1 MIRQSA
7 RPFRGN
13 RFLSGVH
20 KKENSS
26 VPLPYI
32 PPTILMQSPADLLKK
47 YWGYTRFLPLQE
59 EIIASVLDGRDT
71 LAIMATGGGKSLCY
85 QLPAVH
91 LGGLTLVISPLIS
104 LMKDQVDDLNGRGIP
119 AAAYNSALEYKA
131 RQEVHRNLH
140 DDNIKLLFVSPEKC
154 VQPVFLDLVKSL
166 PVRLIAIDEAHCISE
181 WGHDFRPEYRQLAV
195 LRKNFPGVPV
205 LALTATA
212 IPAVRTDIRA
222 QLGLTGASEFIGS
235 FDRKNLR
242 YTVTPKQNAMLQLL
256 NIVGKHRGD
265 SGIVYC
271 LSKRETEE
279 VAEDL
284 RARGY
289 RASAY
294 NAGLPKQ
301 VREKVQDAFI
311 HDNVDIVCA
320 TVAFGMGIDK
330 PDVRYVVHYDV
341 PKSIEGY
348 YQETGRAGR
357 DGQASECV
365 LLFSR
370 GDIAKLRSMLESD
383 GADARPALRKL
394 QEMAVFCEATG
405 CRRKYLLKYFGEEYP
420 DEPCGKCDACENP
433 REMFDGTEI
442 ANVIVAC
449 VRQLPT
455 NFGTEII
462 TDVLTGAKTAKIKSY
477 CLEKLPVYGSGK
489 GHPKSQYR
497 AWLNELVQAGYLERA
512 GDKYPVI
519 RLGAKGAGLPGGG
532 AKVMLSVPAGGAAER
547 PRAAPASPASPADA
561 DLFLLLKA
569 LRKEIADEGR
579 IPPYM
584 VFADKSLLEMARV
597 RPLTTAAFSTISG
610 VGDFKKEKYGGKF
623 IGEIRAFCEGKV
635 NT

>member
-1 MIRQSA
+1 M
-7 RPFRGN
+7 
-13 RFLSGVH
+13 
-20 KKENSS
+20 
-26 VPLPYI
+26 
-32 PPTILMQSPADLLKK
+32 PTPADLLKK
-47 YWGYTRFLPLQE
+47 YWGYTRFLPLQK
-59 EIIASVLDGRDT
+59 EIIASVLGGRDT
-71 LAIMATGGGKSLCY
+71 LAVMATGGGKSLCY
-85 QLPAVH
+85 QLPAVST
-91 LGGLTLVISPLIS
+91 GGLTLVISPLIS

-119 AAAYNSALEYKA
+119 AAAYNSALEYRA

-154 VQPVFLDLVKSL
+154 VQPGFLDLVKTL
-166 PVRLIAIDEAHCISE
+166 PVRLLAIDEAHCISE

-212 IPAVRTDIRA
+212 IPAVRKDIRD
-222 QLGLTGASEFIGS
+222 QLGLCSPAEFIGS

-242 YTVTPKQNAMLQLL
+242 YRVITKQNAKLQLL
-256 NIVGKHRGD
+256 NIAGRHRGE

-271 LSKRETEE
+271 LSKRGTEE

-284 RARGY
+284 RSRGY
-289 RASAY
+289 KASAY

-357 DGQASECV
+357 DGQPSECV

-370 GDIAKLRSMLESD
+370 GDVAKVRALLESD
-383 GADARPALRKL
+383 GSDARLPVRKL
-394 QEMAVFCEATG
+394 QEMAEFCESTA
-405 CRRKYLLKYFGEEYP
+405 CRRKFILNYFGEDYP
-420 DEPCGKCDACENP
+420 DTPCGMCDTCETP

-442 ANVIVAC
+442 ARKILAC

-455 NFGTEII
+455 NFGIELI
-462 TDVLTGAKTAKIKSY
+462 TDVLTGAKTAKVRSY
-477 CLEKLPVYGSGK
+477 GLDSLPAYGSGK
-489 GHPKSQYR
+489 GSTKQQYR
-497 AWLNELVQAGYLERA
+497 AWINELTREGYLEKA
-512 GDKYPVI
+512 GDQYPVI
-519 RLGAKGAGLPGGG
+519 RTGPKQLEETAKIL
-532 AKVMLSVPAGGAAER
+532 LTVPAGGTTVR
-547 PRAAPASPASPADA
+547 PSTRSPMTAAPDVPE
-561 DLFLLLKA
+561 LFSRLRA
-569 LRKEIADEGR
+569 LRKSIADASG

-584 VFADKSLLEMARV
+584 VFADKSLLEMASL
-597 RPLTTAAFSTISG
+597 RPCDPEHFGLVTG
-610 VGDFKKEKYGGKF
+610 VGEHKQGKYGPLF
-623 IGEIRAFCEGKV
+623 IAEIRAFC
-635 NT
+635 NRQPDIP

>member
-1 MIRQSA
+1 M
-7 RPFRGN
+7 P
-13 RFLSGVH
+13 
-20 KKENSS
+20 
-26 VPLPYI
+26 VP
-32 PPTILMQSPADLLKK
+32 AELLKK

-85 QLPAVH
+85 QLPALQ

-104 LMKDQVDDLNGRGIP
+104 LMKDQVDDLNGRGIL

-131 RQEVHRNLH
+131 RQEIHRNLAG
-140 DDNIKLLFVSPEKC
+140 DNIKLLFVSPEKC
-154 VQPVFLDLVKSL
+154 VQPGFLDLVKTL

-195 LRKNFPGVPV
+195 LRKNFPGIPV

-212 IPAVRTDIRA
+212 IPAVRKDIRD
-222 QLGLTGASEFIGS
+222 QLGLTGAAEFIGS

-242 YTVTPKQNAMLQLL
+242 YRILTKANPKLQLL
-256 NIVGKHRGD
+256 NVVSQHRGE

-279 VAEDL
+279 VAEEL
-284 RARGY
+284 RSRGY
-289 RASAY
+289 KASAY

-301 VREKVQDAFI
+301 IREKVQDAFI

-365 LLFSR
+365 LLFGR
-370 GDIAKLRSMLESD
+370 GDVAKLRSMLESD
-383 GADARPALRKL
+383 GSDARLAVRKL
-394 QEMAVFCEATG
+394 QEMAEFCESAS

-420 DEPCGKCDACENP
+420 LESCGTCDACENP
-433 REMFDGTEI
+433 RKTFDGTEI
-442 ANVIVAC
+442 AKTIVAC
-449 VRQLPT
+449 VRKLPT
-455 NFGTEII
+455 NFGIEII
-462 TDVLTGAKTAKIKSY
+462 TDVLTGAKTAKIRSY
-477 CLEKLPVYGSGK
+477 DLDELSVYGSGK
-489 GHPKSQYR
+489 GHTKQQYR
-497 AWLNELVQAGYLERA
+497 VWINELAREGFLEKT
-512 GDKYPVI
+512 GDQYPVV
-519 RLGAKGAGLPGGG
+519 RPGPRSAGLLQGMT
-532 AKVMLSVPAGGAAER
+532 KVTLTAPVAG
-547 PRAAPASPASPADA
+547 APARTPSRSSAAVSPGDA
-561 DLFLLLKA
+561 DLFVLLRG
-569 LRKEIADEGR
+569 LRKELADDSK

-584 VFADKSLLEMARV
+584 VFADKSLIEMARV
-597 RPLTTAAFSTISG
+597 RPRDRETFGTITG
-610 VGDFKKEKYGGKF
+610 VGEHKLNTYGPAF
-623 IGEIRAFCEGKV
+623 IELIRDFCEMPKSP
-635 NT
+635 

>member
-1 MIRQSA
+1 M
-7 RPFRGN
+7 P
-13 RFLSGVH
+13 
-20 KKENSS
+20 
-26 VPLPYI
+26 
-32 PPTILMQSPADLLKK
+32 SPAELLKK
-47 YWGYTRFLPLQE
+47 FWGFSRFLPLQE
-59 EIIASVLDGRDT
+59 EIIASVLEGRDT

-85 QLPAVH
+85 QLPAVRF
-91 LGGLTLVISPLIS
+91 GGLTLVISPLIS

-154 VQPVFLDLVKSL
+154 VQPGFLELVKTL

-181 WGHDFRPEYRQLAV
+181 WGHDFRPEYRQLAIV
-195 LRKNFPGVPV
+195 RKNFPGVPV

-212 IPAVRTDIRA
+212 IPAVRTDIRN
-222 QLGLTGASEFIGS
+222 QLGLSNPAEFIGS

-242 YTVTPKQNAMLQLL
+242 YTITPKQNAKIQLL
-256 NIVGKHRGD
+256 NIVGQHRGE

-357 DGQASECV
+357 DGLASECV

-370 GDIAKLRSMLESD
+370 GDVAKLRSMLEGD

-394 QEMAVFCEATG
+394 QEMAEFCDSGG

-420 DEPCGKCDACENP
+420 DMQCGKCDACENP
-433 REMFDGTEI
+433 RELFDGTSI
-442 ANVIVAC
+442 AKTILAC

-455 NFGTEII
+455 NFGTEVI

-477 CLEKLPVYGSGK
+477 SLDTLPVYGSGK
-489 GHPKSQYR
+489 GHSKLQYR
-497 AWLNELVQAGYLERA
+497 SWISELVREAYLERA

-519 RLGAKGAGLPGGG
+519 RLTLKGAALPGSDSKIMLTVPSGG
-532 AKVMLSVPAGGAAER
+532 TAAR
-547 PRAAPASPASPADA
+547 PVKSSPAAPEGPGDT
-561 DLFLLLKA
+561 DLFVLLKA

-579 IPPYM
+579 IPPYL

-597 RPLTTAAFSTISG
+597 RPMNLDAFSTISG
-610 VGDFKKEKYGGKF
+610 VGEFKKEKYGRKF
-623 IGEIRAFCEGKV
+623 IEEIVAF
-635 NT
+635 NSFRQDQT